1 MTTQSVNLTEWET
14 REPSKDSPLAGPIL
28 AAIRRHSV
36 WPETLTGDGRIEILE
51 LTRGLE
57 LRASSYVGRFALG
70 ELLITIKPKISG
82 APLMNLLRYAYR
94 LRHLDLFDEVVRNL
108 TGQL

>member
-1 MTTQSVNLTEWET
+1 MTMTRVNLTEWET
-14 REPSKDSPLAGPIL
+14 RKPSKDSPLAGPVL
-28 AAIRRHSV
+28 AGNPAAQRLA
-36 WPETLTGDGRIEILE
+36 ETLTGDGRIEILE

-57 LRASSYVGRFALG
+57 LRASSFVGRFALG

-94 LRHLDLFDEVVRNL
+94 LRHLDLFDEVGYA
-108 TGQL
+108 TSQAS